1 MIEYSREL
9 VISKIKKDFNTKYGE
24 LAKSDLELYGTENH
38 ELERERVQMAILKLA
53 NGNIDELSRLVKIA
67 KKDYRDVI
75 ALAEYPEE
83 TKFNNVKGIDSTELE
98 IIRKRDR
105 RQYLDW
111 LKS

>member
-9 VISKIKKDFNTKYGE
+9 VISKIEKDFNKKYRE
-24 LAKSDLELYGTENH
+24 LAKSGLELYGTENH
-38 ELERERVQMAILKLA
+38 EIERERVQMAILKLA

-83 TKFNNVKGIDSTELE
+83 MKLNNVKEIDEKELE
-98 IIRKRDR
+98 SIRKRDR